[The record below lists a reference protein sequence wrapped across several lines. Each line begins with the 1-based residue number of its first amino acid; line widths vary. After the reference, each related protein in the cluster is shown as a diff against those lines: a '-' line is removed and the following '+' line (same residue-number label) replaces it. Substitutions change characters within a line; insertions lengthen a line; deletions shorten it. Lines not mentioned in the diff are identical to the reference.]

1 MWYRVAIN
9 LSNLQGFSPVETS
22 VVSRNNNV
30 GSIPDKLVSNLN
42 NAEEKVDNIYYF
54 GGMDPES
61 EKFQNFANDILE
73 VSHQLVPV
81 ISAFIKIVDRQTP
94 IQTLI
99 NKQFGLTGLLA
110 DSYQILEVC
119 RQLEHIEDPELRVRK
134 FTEYF
139 RASGGMHGVLTG
151 LLAAFN
157 IISKFLYFIAH
168 LDVHSPIDFSSV
180 FMGVS
185 IAEYFYEETKD
196 DKDKSGVDLLK
207 SKIVNPHI
215 EFLINKNPR
224 NKIVVNYVTRLI
236 KDRPELRH
244 DEVRDNALEYFLRDK
259 KSRFRDLPG
268 SKFYYL
274 DIVHIVDNLY
284 EDPHDQIPIL
294 RGRRINKEYA
304 DKVMDFMGS
313 APAIQMKINRAV
325 FNLNKLILM
334 LPHV

>member
-61 EKFQNFANDILE
+61 EKFQNFANNILE

-81 ISAFIKIVDRQTP
+81 ISAFIKIVDRQSP
-94 IQTLI
+94 IQALI
-99 NKQFGLTGLLA
+99 NKQFSLTGLLA

-151 LLAAFN
+151 LLAALTSFQN
-157 IISKFLYFIAH
+157 FFI
-168 LDVHSPIDFSSV
+168 L
-180 FMGVS
+180 
-185 IAEYFYEETKD
+185 
-196 DKDKSGVDLLK
+196 
-207 SKIVNPHI
+207 
-215 EFLINKNPR
+215 
-224 NKIVVNYVTRLI
+224 
-236 KDRPELRH
+236 
-244 DEVRDNALEYFLRDK
+244 
-259 KSRFRDLPG
+259 
-268 SKFYYL
+268 
-274 DIVHIVDNLY
+274 
-284 EDPHDQIPIL
+284 
-294 RGRRINKEYA
+294 
-304 DKVMDFMGS
+304 
-313 APAIQMKINRAV
+313 
-325 FNLNKLILM
+325 
-334 LPHV
+334 